1 MKVAFFLCPA
11 CIIRNFGKSG
21 RINGDLKD
29 YKTMK
34 RNDRVS
40 IKIIVLGK
48 ITRLRASPRHGGREV
63 FLKFFPSLIRRGGAP
78 SGAAALIV
86 ITSIKF

>member
-1 MKVAFFLCPA
+1 MPYFLQTLQKKYWHPECMKVAFFLCPA

-48 ITRLRASPRHGGREV
+48 ITRIRASPRHGGQGS
-63 FLKFFPSLIRRGGAP
+63 FS
-78 SGAAALIV
+78 
-86 ITSIKF
+86 